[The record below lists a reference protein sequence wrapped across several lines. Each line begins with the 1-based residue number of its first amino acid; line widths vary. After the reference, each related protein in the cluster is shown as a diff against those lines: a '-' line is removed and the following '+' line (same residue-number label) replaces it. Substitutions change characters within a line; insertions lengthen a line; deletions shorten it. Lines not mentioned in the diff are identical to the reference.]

1 MTINLKLISLAVVCT
16 TLLLFNIPAWPQLKP
31 VYALPLS
38 DQLAIKLLASPSDP
52 SAFFLPPSSSSI
64 PQSNATNST
73 TGAGPEV
80 KFLPYENSTYGIRIQ
95 YPSNWIKQESQN
107 QSSNLIVGF
116 KSPPGNGFAYITIE
130 RGGHV
135 PQNISLEQF
144 SNATINELRQ
154 SFPGFN
160 LTESNST
167 TLAGIPAHEIVYTS
181 LTQSGHELELMQVW
195 TLKDARDF
203 IITYGSLSRDFSSY
217 LPTIQKMIDSFAFIP
232 ATAPAASNAT
242 TPAASNAT
250 APAASNAT
258 TPAASNATA
267 PIPSAAN
274 QTGLNN
280 STQTNTNFETARN
293 QYLAAWNQ
301 TTMHSTFDTFIEQG
315 SASGYG
321 VYVQHP
327 NVFKPGDSIVLYV
340 EPVGFAHKPVIDD
353 KGNTLYQINLT
364 ADIIISDNQGR
375 QLAAL
380 TDLPAGLIN
389 SHHKNTEMFLT
400 LKVDQKTPFPIGD
413 YKITYIVKDGSSGK
427 SFQIVKPIKIA
438 NFVSSG
444 IS

>member
-1 MTINLKLISLAVVCT
+1 MAFSYAKHMIPLAVVCM
-16 TLLLFNIPAWPQLKP
+16 TLLLFSASQWPQLKP
-31 VYALPLS
+31 VPAQQLS
-38 DQLAIKLLASPSDP
+38 YQSAAELSGSSLYP
-52 SAFFLPPSSSSI
+52 SAFFLPLSSS
-64 PQSNATNST
+64 QSDSSNST
-73 TGAGPEV
+73 TAAAATEV
-80 KFLPYENSTYGIRIQ
+80 KFIPYENSTYGIKIQ

-107 QSSNLIVGF
+107 QTSSLIVGF
-116 KSPPGNGFAYITIE
+116 NSPPGTGFAYFTIE
-130 RGGHV
+130 GGRQL

-144 SNATINELRQ
+144 SNASIDGVRH

-160 LTESNST
+160 LTESNET
-167 TLAGIPAHEIVYTS
+167 ALAGIPAHKIVYTS
-181 LTQSGHELELMQVW
+181 PTQSGRELELMQVW
-195 TLKDARDF
+195 TLKDAKDF
-203 IITYGSLSRDFSSY
+203 IITYGALSRDFSSY

-232 ATAPAASNAT
+232 TT
-242 TPAASNAT
+242 TPAASNA
-250 APAASNAT
+250 P
-258 TPAASNATA
+258 A

-274 QTGLNN
+274 QTGLDN
-280 STQTNTNFETARN
+280 STQTNTDFETSRG

-301 TTMHSTFDTFIEQG
+301 TTMHSTFDTFVEQG

-327 NVFKPGDSIVLYV
+327 NVFKPGDSMVLYV

-364 ADIIISDNQGR
+364 ADIIISDNNGT

-380 TDLPAGLIN
+380 KDLPAGLIN

-413 YKITYIVKDGSSGK
+413 YKITYIVKDGSSGE

>member
-1 MTINLKLISLAVVCT
+1 MTRNLKLISLAVVCT
-16 TLLLFNIPAWPQLKP
+16 TLLLFSISARPQLKP

-73 TGAGPEV
+73 TGAGAEV

-95 YPSNWIKQESQN
+95 YPSYWIKQESQN

-116 KSPPGNGFAYITIE
+116 KSPPGTGIAYITIE

-135 PQNISLEQF
+135 PQNISLDQF
-144 SNATINELRQ
+144 SNATINDLRQ

-167 TLAGIPAHEIVYTS
+167 TLAGIPAHKIVYTS
-181 LTQSGHELELMQVW
+181 LTQSGRELELMQVW

-203 IITYGSLSRDFSSY
+203 IITYGALSRDFSSY

-232 ATAPAASNAT
+232 ATT
-242 TPAASNAT
+242 
-250 APAASNAT
+250 PAASNAT

-280 STQTNTNFETARN
+280 STQTNTNFETARD

-438 NFVSSG
+438 NFVSSS

>member
-1 MTINLKLISLAVVCT
+1 MDQIQTSPDLQRLVLFAVGM
-16 TLLLFNIPAWPQLKP
+16 
-31 VYALPLS
+31 
-38 DQLAIKLLASPSDP
+38 ASK
-52 SAFFLPPSSSSI
+52 
-64 PQSNATNST
+64 T
-73 TGAGPEV
+73 EV
-80 KFLPYENSTYGIRIQ
+80 KFLPYENPTYGIKIQ
-95 YPSNWIKQESQN
+95 YPSNWTKQESQN

-116 KSPPGNGFAYITIE
+116 NSPPGSAIGYLTIE
-130 RGGHV
+130 GGRQV
-135 PQNISLEQF
+135 PQNISLEQYT
-144 SNATINELRQ
+144 NASINLLRQ

-160 LTESNST
+160 LAESNAT
-167 TLAGIPAHEIVYTS
+167 ALAGIPAHKIVYSS
-181 LTQSGHELELMQVW
+181 LTPSGRQLELMQVW
-195 TLKDARDF
+195 TIKDGKDF
-203 IITYGSLSRDFSSY
+203 IITYGALSKDFRSY

-232 ATAPAASNAT
+232 TTTPASSIAT
-242 TPAASNAT
+242 TPAV
-250 APAASNAT
+250 
-258 TPAASNATA
+258 SNATA

-274 QTGLNN
+274 QTGLDN
-280 STQTNTNFETARN
+280 STQTNSNFETARG

-301 TTMHSTFDTFIEQG
+301 TTMHSTLDTFVEQG
-315 SASGYG
+315 SATGYG

-327 NVFKPGDSIVLYV
+327 NVFKPGDSMVLYV

-364 ADIIISDNQGR
+364 ADIIISDNNGT

-380 TDLPAGLIN
+380 KDLPAGLIN

-413 YKITYIVKDGSSGK
+413 YKITYIVKDGSSGE